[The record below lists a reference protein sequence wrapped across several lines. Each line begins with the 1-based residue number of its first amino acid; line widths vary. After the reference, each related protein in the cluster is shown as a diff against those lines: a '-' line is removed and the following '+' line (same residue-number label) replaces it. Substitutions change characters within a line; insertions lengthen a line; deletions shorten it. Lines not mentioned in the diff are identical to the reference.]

1 VGDGNPNP
9 ANQTCQTNDGRNATR
24 FLPVFPASCPLSV
37 VLIYYFTNVFDKR
50 HLLSVT
56 AVGGT
61 TLIPEVGVE
70 LSGGGS
76 VTMYFGLVLYMDSQS
91 LISRKFSRPK
101 YQSTSVRAFWGGCL
115 KDYMKDSTSVST
127 LYCTSQ

>member
-70 LSGGGS
+70 LSGGGFS
-76 VTMYFGLVLYMDSQS
+76 DYVFWACLIYGFTIADQSKVLPPKVPEYF
-91 LISRKFSRPK
+91 R
-101 YQSTSVRAFWGGCL
+101 TSIFGG
-115 KDYMKDSTSVST
+115 VA
-127 LYCTSQ
+127 